1 MYSMAHWQPSV
12 LGPAWEHKSSACD
25 DCSSRV
31 ISVPRSAAIT
41 DGRVRSEEAQRNV
54 EVGCLSTL
62 NSKWRAASTLRVA
75 SAELRWTPDK
85 IPSPLAGD
93 VWRMS

>member
-12 LGPAWEHKSSACD
+12 SGPAWEYRSSACD
-25 DCSSRV
+25 DCSSPV
-31 ISVPRSAAIT
+31 ISVLPSAAIT
-41 DGRVRSEEAQRNV
+41 DGRIRSEEAQRNI
-54 EVGCLSTL
+54 EVGSLSTL
-62 NSKWRAASTLRVA
+62 KSKWRAASTLRVA
-75 SAELRWTPDK
+75 SAELRWTHNK